1 MIKVGDMYS
10 FRGKIFVITKRLV
23 NGFVYIIYKD
33 GKAEGWA
40 SSFMNH
46 CEFVK
51 SFDSW
56 IDAINSEEFKRDKK

>member
-10 FRGKIFVITKRLV
+10 FRGRIFVITKRLV
-23 NGFVYIIYKD
+23 NGYVYIIYPD

-40 SSFMNH
+40 SSFMAH
-46 CEFVK
+46 CEVVK

-56 IDAINSEEFKRDKK
+56 NEAVNSKDFKGV